1 LTTNL
6 LLLFIIHSI
15 YNRKILFQPLN
26 QYKLLDLLV
35 KNLILY
41 SNYLTNQTQILS
53 IQRIYDQRQSLNNRM
68 NIGSINLSS
77 QYFSKPID
85 HHTIDLQQIS
95 VYSYYA
101 YDQQMIIEQ
110 TIINYINNNNYT
122 FIEYF
127 KQLKICSLSVEFL
140 NEILIN
146 EYFLK
151 SIEELNQQIQ
161 YIINKTSNY
170 LLIYHGLD
178 YLIKISKY
186 SNVQIWFSKTIIAS
200 NIWKY
205 LLDIFNNPNISS
217 FIQSPSILLTQLITL
232 LRNLSIQCPTNQI
245 NMSLISTYL
254 AYLTE
259 QRLEQDRPLTGYLQ
273 YILSEVVLKH
283 EYIQCLI
290 NTRDYPINIRE
301 YYTLFQ
307 RNSLYH
313 KLIQDCSISMNIG
326 QLIEKLFGFNYL
338 QANIWTATNYIK
350 NKSYLIKASSE
361 PINNNHRR
369 KIPRAEL
376 VSLRST
382 IQSKLTTKSISSLTN
397 LTKHQ

>member
-1 LTTNL
+1 
-6 LLLFIIHSI
+6 
-15 YNRKILFQPLN
+15 
-26 QYKLLDLLV
+26 
-35 KNLILY
+35 
-41 SNYLTNQTQILS
+41 
-53 IQRIYDQRQSLNNRM
+53 
-68 NIGSINLSS
+68 
-77 QYFSKPID
+77 
-85 HHTIDLQQIS
+85 
-95 VYSYYA
+95 
-101 YDQQMIIEQ
+101 
-110 TIINYINNNNYT
+110 
-122 FIEYF
+122 
-127 KQLKICSLSVEFL
+127 
-140 NEILIN
+140 
-146 EYFLK
+146 
-151 SIEELNQQIQ
+151 
-161 YIINKTSNY
+161 
-170 LLIYHGLD
+170 
-178 YLIKISKY
+178 
-186 SNVQIWFSKTIIAS
+186 
-200 NIWKY
+200 
-205 LLDIFNNPNISS
+205 
-217 FIQSPSILLTQLITL
+217 
-232 LRNLSIQCPTNQI
+232 
-245 NMSLISTYL
+245 MSLISTYL

-397 LTKHQ
+397 LTKHQKLLSSSSSKSTTTTNESSISKKPPLISPVENVHFILHINGQKRQCILPKTTRLSDLLLSFDCRLLNTYEVDVIEFTFDNHILINDGQVSR